1 MRTETFETPEPPS
14 LHINLPCGSF
24 NIYTSDT
31 DQTRVEL
38 SGPNED
44 DARIEFRRNEIV
56 VEIEWKKLFGRA
68 NFVRDHRLEIYAPNG
83 SQIDAQTASG
93 DVEGRGTFGGVSIDS
108 ASGDIRLERVDGRF
122 EANTASGDVQVESVG
137 DAARVNSASGVVDL
151 GEVES
156 DAKIRTASGGIQIRS
171 AVEGKIDIQSASGDI
186 QIGIRRGSSVY
197 IDASSMSGDMSSDLD
212 VSDQPP
218 QSDGPTMDFRARTMS
233 GDITLRRA

>member
-1 MRTETFETPEPPS
+1 M
-14 LHINLPCGSF
+14 
-24 NIYTSDT
+24 
-31 DQTRVEL
+31 
-38 SGPNED
+38 
-44 DARIEFRRNEIV
+44 
-56 VEIEWKKLFGRA
+56 
-68 NFVRDHRLEIYAPNG
+68 
-83 SQIDAQTASG
+83 
-93 DVEGRGTFGGVSIDS
+93 
-108 ASGDIRLERVDGRF
+108 
-122 EANTASGDVQVESVG
+122 ESVG